1 MTERTLKKKSEIA
14 LCVEMGKLAFD
25 EGMKCIPANDK
36 RIMSVIADE
45 EKRTITTIQVLK
57 AWIDGWTQANLKG
70 KAI

>member
-70 KAI
+70 KVI

>member
-14 LCVEMGKLAFD
+14 LCIEMGKLAFD

>member
-57 AWIDGWTQANLKG
+57 AWIDGWTQADLKG

>member
-57 AWIDGWTQANLKG
+57 AWIDGWTQANLKR